1 MLRWLTRLLIF
12 GLVAAAIAFAIS
24 RMMGQD
30 DEDFE
35 DFDELDSNFEFQETP
50 VEIDVRAEEG
60 TGGASAASAGG
71 GATGDIGDNE
81 GVRARHRGL
90 PDTGT
95 LVEPASETSR
105 ADGGGSAGT
114 TVLHEDQVSETDA
127 PGTGE
132 RLTAINGIGSA
143 YEARL
148 QAVGVNSIGDLANA
162 DANALSEQIEV
173 IGGATTIE
181 DWISQARSYN
191 SGEQN
196 S

>member
-1 MLRWLTRLLIF
+1 MLRWLTRLLII
-12 GLVAAAIAFAIS
+12 GLIAAAIAFAIS

-35 DFDELDSNFEFQETP
+35 DFEDLDSSFEFQETP

-60 TGGASAASAGG
+60 TGGSGSGG
-71 GATGDIGDNE
+71 GDTGGNE
-81 GVRARHRGL
+81 GVRARYRGV

-95 LVEPASETSR
+95 LVEPASEASR
-105 ADGGGSAGT
+105 SGSASTGT
-114 TVLHEDQVSETDA
+114 TILSETQAGGADE
-127 PGTGE
+127 GTGD
-132 RLTAINGIGSA
+132 RLIDINGIGPA

-148 QAVGVNSIGDLANA
+148 QAIGVNSIGDLANA
-162 DANALSEQIEV
+162 DANALAEQIEV

-181 DWISQARSYN
+181 DWITQARSHN
-191 SGEQN
+191 SGGQT